1 MMDITTSFS
10 PAPPRTRR
18 ICLLSALVIGSA
30 LALSGCGAQ
39 SDNNASPAASGGSTS
54 TSMGSTTTSAMGGST
69 TTPSGTSTTTPSGG
83 STTTAT
89 NSDSTAATS
98 RSTASSGVTDS
109 ATGAVSGEDF
119 CAALVAAQ
127 PQLDAAP
134 SPDIAFVTL
143 TLALVDL
150 YDSKNATESLD
161 ASKMDALAASCPEV
175 AAKALKSTGKA
186 SFAEFR

>member
-1 MMDITTSFS
+1 MMDIRTSFS
-10 PAPPRTRR
+10 PAPPRARR

-30 LALSGCGAQ
+30 LALSGCGSQ
-39 SDNNASPAASGGSTS
+39 SDNSATPAAGD
-54 TSMGSTTTSAMGGST
+54 GST
-69 TTPSGTSTTTPSGG
+69 TTPIGGSTVTPSGTNTTTPSGG

-89 NSDSTAATS
+89 NSDSTTATS

-109 ATGAVSGEDF
+109 TTGAVSGEDF

-143 TLALVDL
+143 TLDLVDL
-150 YDSKNATESLD
+150 YDSKNATDSLD